1 MLPASAHSFL
11 PSSHFLPDRPKLR
24 SKSTSFQR
32 SSSDSLL
39 FQAFILVLGTP
50 SEIRQNHTE
59 AEYSFMR
66 SPLRK
71 SRAPAL
77 TGFPSLPWQ
86 LAQLTSGLVSPMN
99 SLRPSSAFAASP
111 HQSDGM
117 CLSAYSAGAGGGG
130 TIGPSPPPSP
140 PQAAT
145 TSPTPINQPSCSFL
159 HSFMN

>member
-1 MLPASAHSFL
+1 SM
-11 PSSHFLPDRPKLR
+11 
-24 SKSTSFQR
+24 SFQR

-39 FQAFILVLGTP
+39 FHAFILVLGTP

-59 AEYSFMR
+59 SEYSFMR

-77 TGFPSLPWQ
+77 TGLPSFPWQ

-99 SLRPSSAFAASP
+99 SLRPSSILAASP
-111 HQSDGM
+111 HQSAGM

-130 TIGPSPPPSP
+130 TIGPSPPSP
-140 PQAAT
+140 PHAAMT
-145 TSPTPINQPSCSFL
+145 NPNPINKPKCTVFHCFITVPRSL
-159 HSFMN
+159 